1 MGHCGGN
8 EKNIVKMWE
17 NCEKKWKKR
26 GEWEEFLNRLD
37 GFFGGNF
44 FLQTNDLNYLIL
56 GYQVNTLAS
65 AMIEMI
71 DPITYIFWL
80 TLVFTIYIFI
90 D

>member
-1 MGHCGGN
+1 MEKTWGMGGIF
-8 EKNIVKMWE
+8 ESTRWFFW
-17 NCEKKWKKR
+17 WK
-26 GEWEEFLNRLD
+26 
-37 GFFGGNF
+37 F

-80 TLVFTIYIFI
+80 TLVFTIYVFI